1 MFHICWRFDAFLFY
15 QKQYFSIAWLKSKLV
30 FNKCW
35 GKKCIWYIA
44 SCKYENN
51 IQDTD
56 QQFLESLHCEKKN
69 ERQSRPSRVAQLGEM
84 SINLQ
89 KLDLKKSLNWRII
102 LVPATVWQ
110 RGYQIGNTK
119 IDLGGDL
126 PVFEIETWN
135 FQQMLDL
142 GFSET
147 WQNFSSFRQ
156 RFFHSFKEGTKGKM
170 LRNCPN
176 YTLLFEFF
184 SFGNYE
190 KKCLKELKFC
200 EVSGNPKS
208 SINDRE

>member
-1 MFHICWRFDAFLFY
+1 MHFCFIKSNIFPSPDWNRSSYSINVGGKNAFDILHHVSMRITFKTQTNNFWKVFIVKKKWEAIA
-15 QKQYFSIAWLKSKLV
+15 SIARRTV
-30 FNKCW
+30 GRNVNKPP
-35 GKKCIWYIA
+35 KI
-44 SCKYENN
+44 
-51 IQDTD
+51 
-56 QQFLESLHCEKKN
+56 
-69 ERQSRPSRVAQLGEM
+69 R
-84 SINLQ
+84 
-89 KLDLKKSLNWRII
+89 LKKSLNWRII